1 MRVTLRYRP
10 RPGERPSSVKVLGE
24 LSDWVNPIALE
35 PQADGSFARAL
46 DVPPGVYQT
55 KLRVDGAWRL
65 HPDGGPTRSQGG
77 LVNDLLRVDA
87 APEPLLFAAGAPWI
101 TPLERGGARVLFGA
115 RRGADVRPIVRVS
128 EDDGATWREHEA
140 ALAFEE
146 DEHRFFVT
154 TIPTSA
160 AKARIAVGGF
170 EVAVARPRPSER
182 LPDWWRR
189 AVIYGVFVDRFRP
202 AEDHPEWE
210 RDPGKHA
217 AAGGHLRGV
226 TRSLDELADLGVDTV
241 YLTPVHVGASQHRYD
256 VVDPRVVDPALGG
269 EEAYAELV
277 REARARG
284 MRIVQDVSFAHAGRG
299 YPPYESV
306 LAEGT
311 ASPHASQFQWRD
323 GALVHYGKRT
333 DAPLFDLA
341 CTAVRQ
347 MALASVEAWA
357 RRGVSGLRLDMTAE
371 VPIDLGREIR
381 RRFRALVPDGVVLG
395 EVVPAHAWRWLDEG
409 VVDAATDFGFHEAL
423 GALVC
428 NLQLSPEELGRRLAR
443 SDLLRGGDATTRAV
457 RFAST
462 HDHPR
467 LATLA
472 AFHGGLRRL
481 PLAYALLATMPGVPM
496 LLYGE
501 EVGMRSDGA
510 GLEVEDV
517 WPDRAPMPWAMGA
530 RDQALRGVVR
540 AFLRARAESPALR
553 EGKLEVLYA
562 DPGTL
567 VFRREGGGDVVDVA
581 VSFDAEPKSIEVADD
596 DHPRA
601 SVLARIGEARLD
613 GSELYLPGY
622 SAVAMRRERALGRA
636 VSPAAARRNLA
647 LRDDDLRFGR
657 VEASARPSRFFFA
670 VTERCNLACKHC
682 ITHAPERTRTG
693 AARTMS
699 RAVVDA
705 LRPDFALG
713 DYFAF
718 VHGGESLTAPALFE
732 VLDAIREA
740 RGAEPWVGH
749 LLTNGVLFGPRAA
762 DRLVRAGVSSVSVS
776 LDGATADTNDAI
788 REGGRFDEVVA
799 RLGDVVAWRRGEGVD
814 LRLGISYVILRQ
826 NLHELPALVDLA
838 ARIGVDWVK
847 LEEAAPATPFAERSL
862 VACDDLAVRAGVR
875 RAIELGRARGLV
887 MVDHTIDR
895 PLWRCALDDESRAI
909 LEADEHANRGPIHPC
924 RAPWDT
930 ACVEPDGAVRAL
942 DFFGPVLGD
951 VTRTPLAVLW
961 NGPEARLARER
972 SMLARRC
979 GPAGPVTCLDKA
991 PASDGASA

>member
-1 MRVTLRYRP
+1 MVGVRVTLRYRP
-10 RPGERPSSVKVLGE
+10 RPGERPRVVEVLGE

-35 PQADGSFARAL
+35 PQADGTFARAL
-46 DVPPGVYQT
+46 DAPPGVYQT

-65 HPDGGPTRSQGG
+65 DPDGGPTRSQGG
-77 LVNDLLRVDA
+77 LANDLLRVDA

-101 TPLERGGARVLFGA
+101 TPLERGGARVLFGV
-115 RRGADVRPIVRVS
+115 RRGADVPAVVRVS
-128 EDDGATWREHEA
+128 EDGGATWREHEA
-140 ALAFEE
+140 APAFEE
-146 DEHRFFVT
+146 DEHRFFAT

-160 AKARIAVGGF
+160 PKARVAVGGF
-170 EVAVARPRPSER
+170 EVDVARPRPSER

-202 AEDHPEWE
+202 AEDHPAWE
-210 RDPGKHA
+210 EDPGKHA

-306 LAEGT
+306 IAEGL
-311 ASPHASQFQWRD
+311 ASPHASQFRWRD
-323 GALVHYGKRT
+323 GALVHYGKRA
-333 DAPLFDLA
+333 DAPLFDLD
-341 CTAVRQ
+341 CPAVRE

-371 VPIDLGREIR
+371 VPIDLGREMR

-409 VVDAATDFGFHEAL
+409 VVDAATDFGFHELL

-428 NLQLSPEELGRRLAR
+428 NLHLSPEELARRLSR

-472 AFHGGLRRL
+472 AFHRGLHRL

-517 WPDRAPMPWAMGA
+517 WPDRAPMPWAPAA
-530 RDQALRGVVR
+530 RDQAVRAVVR

-553 EGKLEVLYA
+553 EGRLDVLYA
-562 DPGTL
+562 DAGTL
-567 VFRREGGGDVVDVA
+567 IFRREGGGDVVDVA
-581 VSFDAEPKSIEVADD
+581 VSFDAEPKTIEVADD

-601 SVLARIGEARLD
+601 SVIARIGDARLS
-613 GSELYLPGY
+613 GPELYLPGY

-636 VSPAAARRNLA
+636 VGPPAARRNLA
-647 LRDDDLRFGR
+647 LRDDDLRGGR
-657 VEASARPSRFFFA
+657 VVASARPSRFFFA

-693 AARTMS
+693 AARTMT
-699 RAVVDA
+699 RAVIDA
-705 LRPDFALG
+705 LRPDLALG

-718 VHGGESLTAPALFE
+718 VHGGESLTAPALFDLLE
-732 VLDAIREA
+732 AIREA

-776 LDGATADTNDAI
+776 LDGATAETNDAI
-788 REGGRFDEVVA
+788 REGGRFDDVVA
-799 RLGDVVAWRRGEGVD
+799 RLADVVGWRRGEGAD

-826 NLHELPALVDLA
+826 NLHELPALVELA

-862 VACDDLAVRAGVR
+862 VACDDLAVRAAVR
-875 RAIELGRARGLV
+875 RAVDAGRARGLV

-895 PLWRCALDDESRAI
+895 PLWRCALDEDARVN

-942 DFFGPVLGD
+942 EFFGPVLGD
-951 VTRTPLAVLW
+951 VTKTPLAELW

-979 GPAGPVTCLDKA
+979 GPQGPVTCLD
-991 PASDGASA
+991 PPG

>member
-1 MRVTLRYRP
+1 MRVVLRYRP
-10 RPGERPSSVKVLGE
+10 RSDERPSSVEVLGE
-24 LSDWVNPIALE
+24 VSDWVNPIALE
-35 PQADGSFARAL
+35 RQDDGTFARAIEL
-46 DVPPGVYQT
+46 PPGVYQT

-65 HPDGGPTRSQGG
+65 DPDGGPTRAQGG
-77 LVNDLLRVDA
+77 LANDLLRVDA
-87 APEPLLFAAGAPWI
+87 APEPLLFAPGSPWV
-101 TPLERGGARVLFGA
+101 TPLERGGARVLFGV
-115 RRGADVRPIVRVS
+115 RRGADVPAVVRVT
-128 EDDGATWREHEA
+128 EDGGATWREHEA

-146 DEHRFFVT
+146 DEHRFFVA

-160 AKARIAVGGF
+160 ARARASVGGF
-170 EVAVARPRPSER
+170 EVDVPRLPPSER
-182 LPDWWRR
+182 VPDWWRR

-202 AEDHPEWE
+202 DEDHPEWE
-210 RDPGKHA
+210 ADPGKHA

-256 VVDPRVVDPALGG
+256 VVDPRIVDPALGG

-299 YPPYESV
+299 YPPYEAV
-306 LAEGT
+306 LEGGR
-311 ASPHASQFQWRD
+311 ASPHAAQFRWKD

-333 DAPLFDLA
+333 DAPLFDLD
-341 CTAVRQ
+341 CPAVRA

-381 RRFRALVPDGVVLG
+381 RRFRALAPDGVVLG

-423 GALVC
+423 GAIVC
-428 NLQLSPEELGRRLAR
+428 NLHTSPEDLARRIAR

-472 AFHGGLRRL
+472 AHHGSLQRL
-481 PLAYALLATMPGVPM
+481 PLAYALLATMPGIPM

-517 WPDRAPMPWAMGA
+517 WPDRAPMPWTPAS
-530 RDQALRGVVR
+530 RDHALRGVVR
-540 AFLRARAESPALR
+540 DFLRARAGSPALR
-553 EGKLEVLYA
+553 EGKLEVLFVDA
-562 DPGTL
+562 GTL
-567 VFRREGGGDVVDVA
+567 IFRREAEGDVVDVA
-581 VSFDAEPKSIEVADD
+581 VSFDPEPKTVEIADD
-596 DHPRA
+596 DHPR
-601 SVLARIGEARLD
+601 STVIARIGAAGLS
-613 GSELYLPGY
+613 GSELHLPGY
-622 SAVAMRRERALGRA
+622 SAVAIRRERALGRA
-636 VSPAAARRNLA
+636 VSPAAARKNLA
-647 LRDDDLRFGR
+647 LRDDDLRSGR
-657 VEASARPSRFFFA
+657 VAAHARPSRFFFA
-670 VTERCNLACKHC
+670 VTERCNLSCKHC

-693 AARTMS
+693 TARTMS
-699 RAVVDA
+699 RAVIDA
-705 LRPDFALG
+705 LRPDFALA

-732 VLDAIREA
+732 VLEAIREA
-740 RGAEPWVGH
+740 RGAEPWVAH
-749 LLTNGVLFGPRAA
+749 LLTNGLLFGPRMAE
-762 DRLVRAGVSSVSVS
+762 RLVRAGVSSVSVS

-799 RLGDVVAWRRGEGVD
+799 RLADVAGWVQGEGVD

-826 NLHELPALVDLA
+826 NLHELPALVELA
-838 ARIGVDWVK
+838 VRIGVDWVK

-862 VACDDLAVRAGVR
+862 VACDDLAVRAAVR
-875 RAIELGRARGLV
+875 RAIDLGRARGLV

-895 PLWRCALDDESRAI
+895 PLWRCALDEEARVN
-909 LEADEHANRGPIHPC
+909 LLADEHANRGVIHPC
-924 RAPWDT
+924 RSPWET

-942 DFFGPVLGD
+942 DFFGPLLGD
-951 VTRTPLAVLW
+951 VTRTPLAELW
-961 NGPEARLARER
+961 NGPDARLARER

-979 GPAGPVTCLDKA
+979 GPQGPVTCLD
-991 PASDGASA
+991 PPPDRSTT